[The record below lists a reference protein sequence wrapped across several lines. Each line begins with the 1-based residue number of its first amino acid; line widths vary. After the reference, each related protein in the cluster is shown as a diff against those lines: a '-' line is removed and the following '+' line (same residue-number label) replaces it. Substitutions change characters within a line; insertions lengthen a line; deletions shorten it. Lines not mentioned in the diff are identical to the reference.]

1 LSQVAPPVPEQSTAL
16 EQATAAMRAAVFGT
30 DPMAPPPPA
39 EPSISPPANPKA
51 PINAGLTATSAD
63 LSDFIEAA
71 GLLEYDPAAIT
82 RIYTGH
88 PQRLIRRFWQTLVP
102 ISLYLLGVGFDWL
115 TRRLDDKNHA
125 RARARE
131 AADLVASLG
140 PAFIKAGQAL
150 STRPDIV
157 PPLLL
162 EELAQLQ
169 DQLPGFDPALAM
181 ACIEED
187 LGQPVEAIYAQLDR
201 EPISA
206 ASLGQVHKG
215 VLKNGEKVA
224 VKVQRPG
231 LREQITLDLYIVR
244 NIAAW
249 LNRNVGL
256 IRSDLVALIDELG
269 KRVFEEMDYC
279 NEASNAEAFA
289 ALHSHNPRIAVPRI
303 HREATSRRV
312 LTMEWIDGVKLTNLE
327 AVRELGI
334 DPDEL
339 VQVGVN
345 CSLQQ
350 LLEHGF
356 FHADPHPGNLL
367 ALADGRLAYLDFG
380 MMSEVSRESRT
391 GLIQAVVHLVNR
403 NFGKLSKDFVSLGFL
418 AEDVNLE
425 PIVPAF
431 ESVFGQA
438 LEMGVSRMDFKAVTD
453 DLSGVMYR
461 FPFRVPPYYAL
472 IIRSLVTLEGIALSV
487 DPNFKIL
494 GAAYPYFAR
503 RLMED
508 PDPQLRNS
516 LREMLFDGEIFRWQR
531 LENLV
536 ASAAQG
542 SQLDLGNLLDQVL
555 DFLFSANGG
564 LLRQQLADALVEQVD
579 ALAWATTLRLSKRL
593 PQRLQ
598 PPGLRRRSLEP
609 AGDPLL
615 DLEPVRQLLQIL
627 QALPGFEPQLL
638 LARLPRVMGEPE
650 LRRMGLEVAR
660 GLAERSVVR
669 LVRDVLVPPLA
680 ASA

>member
-1 LSQVAPPVPEQSTAL
+1 
-16 EQATAAMRAAVFGT
+16 MRAAVFGA
-30 DPMAPPPPA
+30 DPMAPPPPLVPRIQA
-39 EPSISPPANPKA
+39 PSRPNA
-51 PINAGLTATSAD
+51 PLQAVPSGNSEELG
-63 LSDFIEAA
+63 DFIEAS
-71 GLLEYDPAAIT
+71 GLLRYDPAAIT

-88 PQRLIRRFWQTLVP
+88 PQRLLRRLRQTLIP
-102 ISLYLLGVGFDWL
+102 IALFLGAVGFDWL
-115 TRRLDDKNHA
+115 LGRLRGEQVRH
-125 RARARE
+125 RSRQ
-131 AADLVASLG
+131 AAALVASLG

-150 STRPDIV
+150 STRPDII
-157 PPLLL
+157 PPVLL

-169 DQLPGFDPALAM
+169 DQLPGVDSSLAM

-187 LGQPVEAIYAQLDR
+187 LGAPVDAIFEQLDR

-215 VLKNGEKVA
+215 VLKGGEKVA

-269 KRVFEEMDYC
+269 MRVFEEMDYL
-279 NEASNAEAFA
+279 NEAANAEKFA
-289 ALHSHNPRIAVPRI
+289 RLHRHNPRIAVPRI
-303 HREATSRRV
+303 HHQATSRRV
-312 LTMEWIDGVKLTNLE
+312 LTMKWIEGVKLTNLE
-327 AVRELGI
+327 AVRAIGV
-334 DPDEL
+334 DPDDMVE
-339 VQVGVN
+339 VGVN

-403 NFGKLSKDFVSLGFL
+403 NFGALSKDFVSLGFL
-418 AEDVNLE
+418 SEEVNLE

-487 DPNFKIL
+487 DPSFKIL

-508 PDPQLRNS
+508 PDPQLRRS
-516 LREMLFDGEIFRWQR
+516 LREMLYEGEDFRWQR
-531 LENLV
+531 LESLIGS
-536 ASAAQG
+536 ASLQ
-542 SQLDLGNLLDQVL
+542 SQLDLEGLLDQVL
-555 DFLFSANGG
+555 DFLFSPQGG
-564 LLRQQLADALVEQVD
+564 LLRRQLVEAAVERMDQLA
-579 ALAWATTLRLSKRL
+579 WRTTLRLGRRVPAPL
-593 PQRLQ
+593 L
-598 PPGLRRRSLEP
+598 PPGLRKRLPEAER
-609 AGDPLL
+609 GRGPLL
-615 DLEPVRQLLQIL
+615 DLEPLQRLNAIL
-627 QALPGFEPQLL
+627 QDLPGFEPRMLL
-638 LARLPRVMGEPE
+638 SRLPRLLNEPDLRSMGVA
-650 LRRMGLEVAR
+650 MAR
-660 GLAERSVVR
+660 GLAERGVVR
-669 LVRDVLVPPLA
+669 LVRDVLVSPA
-680 ASA
+680 